1 MKKFLIVL
9 LAAVLLVPVAANAQ
23 KRKSQTGKTKTSQTV
38 KRTKKTKPTSTTASL
53 TPLERKVV
61 GKHMLSL
68 QWISWKYFGTATIT
82 KEADGTLRCTGEQLS
97 RGDDSHI
104 GDYLKL
110 DGTVRIVSEKELEF
124 TGSIRTKIWHI
135 AGGEEVERAGTF
147 TIDGTTEIC
156 VCDKSRRARQAPGL
170 YYAKYNTEVGRGN
183 EIPIWLFG
191 FMY

>member
-9 LAAVLLVPVAANAQ
+9 LAAVLLAPAAANAQ
-23 KRKSQTGKTKTSQTV
+23 KRKSQTSKTKTSQTV
-38 KRTKKTKPTSTTASL
+38 KRTKKTKPTSATASL

-97 RGDDSHI
+97 RGDDSHL

-147 TIDGTTEIC
+147 TFLSTEGRKYWRLQDMKNPIDGCTDYVDIYF
-156 VCDKSRRARQAPGL
+156 KR
-170 YYAKYNTEVGRGN
+170 
-183 EIPIWLFG
+183 
-191 FMY
+191 